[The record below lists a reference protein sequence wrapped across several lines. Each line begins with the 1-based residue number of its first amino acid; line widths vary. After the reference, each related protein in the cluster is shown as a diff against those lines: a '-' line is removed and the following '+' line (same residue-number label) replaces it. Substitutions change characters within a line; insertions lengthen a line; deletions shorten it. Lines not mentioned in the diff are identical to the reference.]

1 MEPYTEESDDSNF
14 DQSPSRKRVVRFG
27 GEVLKLITP
36 DSDTVTQSDIENLNG
51 ITKSSSGESSPTMEK
66 NDFLSIDIPN
76 DNTKPIMNTR
86 PKTAVPLNHS
96 SSYSNFS
103 DSTLTPNSPCNV
115 IPPISPEQIRRKS
128 QSANRTSRRL
138 SVAPIEDILSPRP
151 IHHEVQVLHNLQR
164 SPNISP
170 TRIRNNSETNSTDD
184 TVKLVEAN
192 DAEEEEVQ
200 PTVVEKQTWEDLGI
214 VEDSVLNDLK
224 SGVST
229 IFSFY

>member
-1 MEPYTEESDDSNF
+1 
-14 DQSPSRKRVVRFG
+14 
-27 GEVLKLITP
+27 
-36 DSDTVTQSDIENLNG
+36 
-51 ITKSSSGESSPTMEK
+51 MEK
-66 NDFLSIDIPN
+66 NDFLTIDIPN
-76 DNTKPIMNTR
+76 DNTKPITNIR

-96 SSYSNFS
+96 NSYSNFS

-138 SVAPIEDILSPRP
+138 SVAPIEDILSPKP

-170 TRIRNNSETNSTDD
+170 TRLRNNSETDD
-184 TVKLVEAN
+184 TVKLTVEN
-192 DAEEEEVQ
+192 DDKEQ
-200 PTVVEKQTWEDLGI
+200 PVILEKTSWEDLGI
-214 VEDSVLNDLK
+214 VDDTVLNDLK

-229 IFSFY
+229 VFF

>member
-1 MEPYTEESDDSNF
+1 MFLVEAYTEESDDSNF

-36 DSDTVTQSDIENLNG
+36 DSDTVTQSDIENLNET
-51 ITKSSSGESSPTMEK
+51 IKSSSGESSPTMEK
-66 NDFLSIDIPN
+66 NDFLTIDIPN
-76 DNTKPIMNTR
+76 DNTKPISNIR
-86 PKTAVPLNHS
+86 PKTAVPLNPS
-96 SSYSNFS
+96 NSYSNFS
-103 DSTLTPNSPCNV
+103 DSTLTPNSPCNL

-138 SVAPIEDILSPRP
+138 SVAPIEDILSPKP

-170 TRIRNNSETNSTDD
+170 TRLRNNSETNSTDD
-184 TVKLVEAN
+184 SVKLTVETSV
-192 DAEEEEVQ
+192 EEQQ
-200 PTVVEKQTWEDLGI
+200 PIILEKKTWEDLGI

-229 IFSFY
+229 IFF

>member
-51 ITKSSSGESSPTMEK
+51 ITKSSSGESSPTA
-66 NDFLSIDIPN
+66 FLSIDIPN
-76 DNTKPIMNTR
+76 DNTKPISSIR
-86 PKTAVPLNHS
+86 PKTAVPLNNS
-96 SSYSNFS
+96 NSYSNFS

-138 SVAPIEDILSPRP
+138 SIAPIEDILSPKP

-170 TRIRNNSETNSTDD
+170 TRLRNNSETNSTDD
-184 TVKLVEAN
+184 TVKITAGNVNEEN
-192 DAEEEEVQ
+192 AEIA
-200 PTVVEKQTWEDLGI
+200 EKKTWEDLGI
-214 VEDSVLNDLK
+214 VDDSVLNDLK

-229 IFSFY
+229 V

>member
-51 ITKSSSGESSPTMEK
+51 ITKSSSGESSPTA
-66 NDFLSIDIPN
+66 FLSIDIPN
-76 DNTKPIMNTR
+76 DNTKPISSIR
-86 PKTAVPLNHS
+86 PKTAVPLNNS
-96 SSYSNFS
+96 NSYSNFS

-138 SVAPIEDILSPRP
+138 SIAPIEDILSPKP

-170 TRIRNNSETNSTDD
+170 TRLRNNSETNSTDD
-184 TVKLVEAN
+184 TVKIT
-192 DAEEEEVQ
+192 AENVNEENAEIA
-200 PTVVEKQTWEDLGI
+200 EKKTWEDLGI
-214 VEDSVLNDLK
+214 VDDSVLNDLK

-229 IFSFY
+229 V